1 MQKESANNYYKPAED
16 TLFFV
21 EHLQNEKGRTA
32 LDIGTGSGFLSQVLS
47 KNFELVVATDTD
59 LKALKKAHESVE
71 NCICC
76 NAADALTAIF
86 DLVVC
91 NLPYLPSEEVADPA
105 VDGLRDGVEIPIK
118 ILSSAN
124 KAIGNKGKLIFVTSS
139 LANYN
144 ELIKQTQLLGLSTKI
159 IASKKLFFEVLILVE
174 CTRKMYK
181 DPQNPF

>member
-1 MQKESANNYYKPAED
+1 MQKESANKYYKPAED
-16 TLFFV
+16 TLFFA

-32 LDIGTGSGFLSQVLS
+32 LDIGTGSGFLAQVLS

-59 LKALKKAHESVE
+59 LKALKKTHESVE

-91 NLPYLPSEEVADPA
+91 NLPYLPSDEVADPA

-124 KAIGNKGKLIFVTSS
+124 KAIGNKGKLIFITSS

-159 IASKKLFFEVLILVE
+159 IASKKLFFEELILVE
-174 CTRKMYK
+174 GTRKMHK
-181 DPQNPF
+181 DD